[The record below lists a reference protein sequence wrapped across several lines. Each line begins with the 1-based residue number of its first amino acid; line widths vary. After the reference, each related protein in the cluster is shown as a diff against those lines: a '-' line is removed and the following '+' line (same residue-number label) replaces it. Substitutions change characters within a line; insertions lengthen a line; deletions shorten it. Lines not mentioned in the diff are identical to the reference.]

1 LTRFVLPR
9 SAIKAGLD
17 EPSVVRDHGPFADRA
32 LPDDGALADRH
43 LANRSLLIDRLWV
56 RQIGSAS
63 GSDQGKRRTR
73 CNHNFPHGRSP
84 LGWKSKEEQG
94 SNLLAGPLKTR
105 ADHQARN
112 ATRVRQI

>member
-1 LTRFVLPR
+1 
-9 SAIKAGLD
+9 
-17 EPSVVRDHGPFADRA
+17 VRGHGRFADWA

-43 LANRSLLIDRLWV
+43 LANRSLLIDRLRV

-63 GSDQGKRRTR
+63 GGDQGQRCTR
-73 CNHNFPHGRSP
+73 CNHNFPHDRSP

-94 SNLLAGPLKTR
+94 SNLLAVPLKTR
-105 ADHQARN
+105 AEHQARN